1 MPWDRNRLL
10 QQLELGEDSYVEFK
24 EVVFAGNRVREPR
37 RDSIADRLAAFGNT
51 NGGTLIFG
59 VSDAGEVQPMNRL
72 EMDALESFVRE
83 ICGDS
88 IRPPQAF
95 VSQRV
100 PLPVGPVL
108 VVEVAQSA
116 LVHRSPGGYLFRQGS
131 STRQLS
137 AEALHRLFQRRGR
150 SGLLG
155 PDEVI
160 VSGTG
165 LNTLDTALVD
175 RFLSSRA
182 TEPVA
187 VQLAKLGLVRED
199 DSGVTRATVA
209 GILLGTARPDMHIRG
224 AVVEAV
230 RYRGTVLGRASQ
242 HDAASITGPLDRQIR
257 DAVNFVRLNAQV
269 AARKAP
275 GRVETPQFSPR
286 AVFEAIVNAVVH
298 RDYGIAKAKIR
309 LFIFDDRLE
318 LYSPGALPN
327 TLPIEAMRSRQA
339 TRNETLAS
347 ILRMLTV
354 GGIDGGGDRQYFLE
368 LRGEG
373 VPIIYEQTR
382 DLTGRDPQYELLG
395 DAELRLTIPSA
406 RSPVA
411 GIEAE
416 ISVFGDGRPLAGA
429 QVVALYPNKTWLE
442 GTTDTFGLV
451 AFGFH
456 SELPITVL
464 CAAPGHGG
472 RVVRDW
478 QPPAP
483 LFLQLEPLP
492 RGGSVV
498 FTERTGHL
506 PDLSGRLNPILD
518 NLDRMYLYATN
529 IAIDEG
535 KQQPVHFKLQQPL
548 RLTDVEGSEWIVRF
562 IEMLGTTALLEYGP
576 P

>member
-1 MPWDRNRLL
+1 MSSSRRSCLP
-10 QQLELGEDSYVEFK
+10 
-24 EVVFAGNRVREPR
+24 GNRVREPHR
-37 RDSIADRLAAFGNT
+37 HSIADRLAAFGNT
-51 NGGTLIFG
+51 NGGTLLFG

-83 ICGDS
+83 ICADS
-88 IRPPQAF
+88 IRPELAF

-108 VVEVAQSA
+108 VVEVPQSA
-116 LVHRSPGGYLFRQGS
+116 LVHKSPGGYISRQGS

-155 PDEVI
+155 PDEAI
-160 VSGTG
+160 VAGTG
-165 LNTLDTALVD
+165 PNTLDMALVD

-182 TEPVA
+182 TEPVP

-209 GILLGTARPDMHIRG
+209 GILLGTERPDMHIRG
-224 AVVEAV
+224 SVVEAV

-242 HDAASITGPLDRQIR
+242 HDAASISGPLDRQIR

-298 RDYGIAKAKIR
+298 RDYGLANAKIR

-354 GGIDGGGDRQYFLE
+354 GGIDGAGDRQYFLE

-395 DAELRLTIPSA
+395 EAELRLTIPSA
-406 RSPVA
+406 RPPVA
-411 GIEAE
+411 GIEGE
-416 ISVFGDGRPLAGA
+416 ISVSGDGRPLAGA

-442 GTTDTFGLV
+442 GTTDTFGRV

-456 SELPITVL
+456 SGASHNRLL
-464 CAAPGHGG
+464 CGIWT
-472 RVVRDW
+472 RR
-478 QPPAP
+478 
-483 LFLQLEPLP
+483 P
-492 RGGSVV
+492 RGAG
-498 FTERTGHL
+498 L
-506 PDLSGRLNPILD
+506 
-518 NLDRMYLYATN
+518 AT
-529 IAIDEG
+529 A
-535 KQQPVHFKLQQPL
+535 
-548 RLTDVEGSEWIVRF
+548 
-562 IEMLGTTALLEYGP
+562 GP
-576 P
+576 ARPAA